1 MKNQTTYNEINALEN
16 DVEEYISSWHRF
28 AVDYWWRKKYNIP
41 FNSPQHRQANFIDM
55 LFEFREELVL
65 QRQQNKTE
73 QEREERE
80 NRKLGIKKDTKEV
93 IQLSQ
98 EQIEEDYD
106 NLDLSQFDDK

>member
-1 MKNQTTYNEINALEN
+1 
-16 DVEEYISSWHRF
+16 
-28 AVDYWWRKKYNIP
+28 
-41 FNSPQHRQANFIDM
+41 M

-65 QRQQNKTE
+65 QRQRNKAE